1 MDVTKSIIKSL
12 NGYIFNLSEKISQE
26 HNIPIEEILNV
37 WCDQQN
43 ISFTNVFLPMIKI
56 SKKQKKQDQSIA
68 FETLTEDNNITS
80 PPFSSNDEIINE
92 ESSLSSTTL
101 VNNIKNSEKQ
111 ESKLCEYIFTR
122 GPKKD
127 KQCTIMA
134 KSGNLCS
141 KHKNSK

>member
-1 MDVTKSIIKSL
+1 MDITKAIIKSL

-26 HNIPIEEILNV
+26 HNIPIEEILNI

-43 ISFTNVFLPMIKI
+43 ISFTNVFIPMLKL
-56 SKKQKKQDQSIA
+56 SKKQHKKSIDI
-68 FETLTEDNNITS
+68 ENNIDSFIEEQHYVDT
-80 PPFSSNDEIINE
+80 PKSSSCEDEKIIKTVNLNE
-92 ESSLSSTTL
+92 T
-101 VNNIKNSEKQ
+101 
-111 ESKLCEYIFTR
+111 SKLCEYIFTR

-141 KHKNSK
+141 KHKLSNKV